1 MITYDL
7 GDIRF
12 NYRVVGA
19 AFDGDRVL
27 LHRAVWDDFWALPG
41 GRAELLEPS
50 AEVLK
55 REMLEEL
62 GVPVGVERL
71 LWVVENFFEHG
82 GFRYHELSL
91 YFLMTLSRDTPLRRA
106 SGPFF
111 GMEDNGTR
119 LEFRWFPLEELAS
132 VDLRPSFLSRALRQL
147 PASPT
152 HVVQVE

>member
-7 GDIRF
+7 EDIRF

-50 AEVLK
+50 SAVLK
-55 REMLEEL
+55 REMREEL
-62 GVPVGVERL
+62 GVEVRVNRL
-71 LWVVENFFEHG
+71 LWVVENFFDHA

-91 YFLMTLSRDTPLRRA
+91 YFLMTLPPDAPLRHA
-106 SGPFF
+106 SSPFY

-119 LEFRWFPLEELAS
+119 LEFCWFPLEELAS
-132 VDLRPSFLSRALRQL
+132 LELHPSFLRTGLRQL

-152 HVVQVE
+152 HVVQIE